1 MSITLLPKLRSSFI
15 GASALLIICSAA
27 HSEPAYTFKDTPGDH
42 LDVCRNGIPLV
53 RYQYAYNN
61 SSPEKLQETY
71 KPIFHVM
78 NQKGTA
84 PITKGAGGDFTHH
97 RGWFIG
103 WMKITTPSG
112 TVDRW
117 HMKGGSIIHQKFLSQ
132 KADDKSAT
140 FTAAL
145 NWEGTTTEPI
155 LSEERT
161 YIVTEAPAPAYVQV
175 EMRSKLKALTGETK
189 LDGDPEHAG
198 FQFRPANEVDRA
210 STVYV
215 FPKSDADPK
224 KDRDYAWVAEK
235 FALEGIR
242 YNVAFLNH
250 PENPTDTQFSAY
262 RDYGR
267 FGGFFKTVI
276 PEGGAFEIKGKLL
289 VSEGKELSAEVIQ
302 TAANAFSG
310 KAEKTPAIT
319 ERPADV
325 APPKKTDPAKKTETP
340 NAPAPAAK

>member
-1 MSITLLPKLRSSFI
+1 MSITPLPKLRSSFI

-27 HSEPAYTFKDTPGDH
+27 HAEPVYTFKDTPGDH

-132 KADDKSAT
+132 KADAKSAT

-145 NWEGTTTEPI
+145 NWEGTTPEPI

-189 LDGDPEHAG
+189 LDGL
-198 FQFRPANEVDRA
+198 
-210 STVYV
+210 T
-215 FPKSDADPK
+215 
-224 KDRDYAWVAEK
+224 
-235 FALEGIR
+235 
-242 YNVAFLNH
+242 
-250 PENPTDTQFSAY
+250 T
-262 RDYGR
+262 
-267 FGGFFKTVI
+267 
-276 PEGGAFEIKGKLL
+276 
-289 VSEGKELSAEVIQ
+289 
-302 TAANAFSG
+302 
-310 KAEKTPAIT
+310 
-319 ERPADV
+319 ADV
-325 APPKKTDPAKKTETP
+325 AVGFTAFLPALLISSIAVAKMFQLVTGTDAENADPTAGTLIIRPDDYNASTNAKVWKE
-340 NAPAPAAK
+340 KL

>member
-1 MSITLLPKLRSSFI
+1 MTTPLLPKIRPSLI
-15 GASALLIICSAA
+15 AASALLLACAGSHAA
-27 HSEPAYTFKDTPGDH
+27 PTFTFTDTPGSH
-42 LDVCRNGIPLV
+42 LDICKNGVPLV
-53 RYQYAYNN
+53 RYQYKYDN

-78 NQKGTA
+78 NPQGTA

-103 WMKITTPSG
+103 WSKITTPAG

-117 HMKGGSIIHQKFLSQ
+117 HMKGGSLIHQKFLSQ
-132 KADDKSAT
+132 KSDDHSAT

-145 NWEGTTTEPI
+145 NWEGATTEPI

-161 YIVTEAPAPAYVQV
+161 YTVTEAPAPAYVQV
-175 EMRSKLKALTGETK
+175 EMRSKIKALTGETK

-198 FQFRPANEVDRA
+198 FQFRPANEVDKA

-215 FPKSDADPK
+215 FPKADADPK

-235 FALEGIR
+235 FMLAGTQ
-242 YNVAFLNH
+242 YHVAFLNH

-276 PEGGAFEIKGKLL
+276 PANGTFEIKGKLL
-289 VSEGKELSAEVIQ
+289 VSAGKELSAEFIQ
-302 TAANAFSG
+302 KAANAFTG
-310 KAEKTPAIT
+310 KVNPTPAVT

-325 APPKKTDPAKKTETP
+325 PAPKKAEPAKKTETP
-340 NAPAPAAK
+340 AAPAPAAK

>member
-1 MSITLLPKLRSSFI
+1 MLLPNCRRFLPATSF
-15 GASALLIICSAA
+15 LLILCSASHA
-27 HSEPAYTFKDTPGDH
+27 ESVFTFKDTPGEH
-42 LDVCRNGIPLV
+42 LDVCRKGIPLV
-53 RYQYAYNN
+53 RYQYAYHN
-61 SSPEKLQETY
+61 SPPEKLQETY

-103 WMKITTPSG
+103 WMKITTPAG

-117 HMKGGSIIHQKFLSQ
+117 HMKGGSIIHQKFLAQ
-132 KADDKSAT
+132 KADDHSAT
-140 FTAAL
+140 FTSTL
-145 NWEGTTTEPI
+145 NWEGASTEPI

-175 EMRSKLKALTGETK
+175 EMRSRLKALTGETK

-215 FPKSDADPK
+215 FPKTDADPK

-235 FALEGIR
+235 FTLDGTH

-250 PENPTDTQFSAY
+250 PDNPTGTQFSAY

-276 PEGGAFEIKGKLL
+276 PEGGVFEIKGKLL
-289 VSEGKELSAEVIQ
+289 VSENKELSAEFIQ
-302 TAANAFSG
+302 KAANAFTG
-310 KAEKTPAIT
+310 RADTTPAIT

-325 APPKKTDPAKKTETP
+325 APPKKAEPARKPETQ
-340 NAPAPAAK
+340 NAPGATAK